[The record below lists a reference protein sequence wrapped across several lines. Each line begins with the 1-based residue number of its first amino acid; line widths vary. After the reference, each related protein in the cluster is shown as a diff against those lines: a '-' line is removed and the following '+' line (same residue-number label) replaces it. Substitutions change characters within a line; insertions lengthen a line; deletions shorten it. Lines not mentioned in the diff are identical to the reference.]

1 MSNPQNQKP
10 WKAEYAKS
18 GRSSCRTCKSPI
30 ASETLRLGKM
40 VQSSKFDGLMPM
52 WHHAAC
58 ILKKANQIKLVE
70 DVENLESLRWE
81 DQQKIR
87 KYIESGGGAGGAT
100 KSNSSAV
107 KDTEGGIEV
116 SQTSRATCRDCSQ
129 KIIKGEVRI
138 STKPDGQGAKGLAW
152 HHAKCLL
159 ELSPSIKVD
168 KLSGWNNLSS
178 SDQSAVSD
186 MAKKGCSMN
195 KGGGSGT
202 NIKTEE
208 GKESTQH
215 TSKGGIKRG
224 KDADGERKSKV
235 AKAKGEMS
243 AGSAVSVKNYNV
255 PGEACDLENRL
266 EAQSKELWALKD
278 DLKKHAATIEL
289 REMLEANGQD
299 STGSELDLRD
309 RWYADGM
316 MFGGLGLCPIC
327 SGFLRY
333 SGGMYRCNGYI
344 SEWSKCSY
352 STCEPKR
359 IEAKWKI
366 PEETNNQY
374 LKKWFKSQKGKKPV
388 RILPLPSPRKSAES
402 QITASQHQSSNS
414 ENLQDL
420 KVAICGLPNESIYFV
435 LIFYEVVL
443 QEKWK
448 RKIDGIG
455 GVFHAKVKKDTNCLV
470 VGGAL
475 NDEAEMRKARRM
487 KIPIVR
493 EDYLIDCIERK
504 KRLPFDMYK
513 VEKIGEASSM
523 VTIKVKGH
531 SAVHE
536 ASGLQDSGH
545 ILEEGKSIY
554 NTTLN
559 MSDLSTG
566 INSYYILQIIQ
577 EDKGS
582 DCYVFRKWGRVGNDK
597 IGGNKVEEMSKSDA
611 ICEFKRLF
619 YEKTGNPWEAWEQ
632 KTIQK
637 QPGRFFPLDIDYGVN
652 KQISKKKTNIT
663 DSILPHPLIEL
674 MKMLF
679 NVETYR
685 AAMMEFEIN
694 MSEMPLGK
702 LSKSNIQ
709 KGFEALTEIQNLF
722 KTSNSDPSVK
732 ESLLINASN
741 RFFTVIPSIHPH
753 IIRDEDDFKSK
764 VKMLE
769 ALQDIEIA
777 SRLVG
782 FDANSDDSIDDNYK
796 KLHCDI
802 SPLPHDSE
810 DFCLIEKFLHNT
822 HAPTHT
828 DWSLELEEVFS
839 LEREGE
845 FDKFA
850 PYRDK
855 LGNRMLLWHGSRL
868 TNFVGIL
875 SQGLRIAPP
884 EAPATGYMFGK
895 GVYFAD
901 LVSKS
906 AQYCFTDKKNPVGL
920 MLLSEV
926 ALGNVYE
933 LKKAKYMDK
942 PPEGKH
948 STKGLG
954 KKMPHESEFVKW
966 KGDVTVPCGKPVS
979 SNVKASELMYNEY
992 IVYDTAQINW
1002 DFFILNGNG
1011 SGSGSPCGACKF
1023 LRRKCAVD
1031 CIFAP
1036 YFCSE
1041 QGPARFAAIHK
1052 VFGASNVSKLL
1063 LHIPAHDRCEAVV
1076 TIAYEAQARIRDPV
1090 YGCVS
1095 HIFAL
1100 QQQVACLQAQ
1110 LMQVKAQLSQNL
1122 MESRNIENHQW
1133 PGNNNS
1139 VAGQAISHPF
1149 CPTYMN
1155 PISPQSSLESIDH
1168 SSIND
1173 GMGMQDIQSREDFP
1187 FQASSKERS
1196 YNNND
1201 LGELQELAL
1210 RMMRN

>member
-1 MSNPQNQKP
+1 MSSNPQNQKP

-30 ASETLRLGKM
+30 DKEVFRLGKM
-40 VQSSKFDGLMPM
+40 VQSTQFDGLMPM
-52 WHHAAC
+52 WHHADC
-58 ILKKANQIKLVE
+58 ILKKSNQIKLVD

-87 KYIESGGGAGGAT
+87 KYIESGGGGSGGTPTPKKAN
-100 KSNSSAV
+100 KN
-107 KDTEGGIEV
+107 TECGIEV
-116 SQTSRATCRDCSQ
+116 SQTSRATCKDCGQ

-138 STKPDGQGAKGLAW
+138 STKPEGQGARGLAW
-152 HHAKCLL
+152 HHAKCLM
-159 ELSPSIKVD
+159 ELSPSIQVD
-168 KLSGWNNLSS
+168 KLSGWNSLSS

-186 MAKKGCSMN
+186 LAKGHPMN
-195 KGGGSGT
+195 KGDGSDT
-202 NIKTEE
+202 KIEAEE
-208 GKESTQH
+208 FNESAHQS
-215 TSKGGIKRG
+215 TSKGGTKRG
-224 KDADGERKSKV
+224 KNADSERKSKV
-235 AKAKGEMS
+235 TKAKEDVS
-243 AGSAVSVKNYNV
+243 AGRAASMKNADGL
-255 PGEACDLENRL
+255 GEACDLETKL

-278 DLKKHAATIEL
+278 DLKKNVTTAEL
-289 REMLEANGQD
+289 REILEVNGQD

-309 RWYADGM
+309 RCADGM
-316 MFGGLGLCPIC
+316 MFGALGHCPIC
-327 SGFLRY
+327 SGYLRY
-333 SGGMYRCNGYI
+333 SGGMFRCNGYI

-352 STCEPKR
+352 STSEPKR
-359 IEAKWKI
+359 TEGKWKI

-388 RILPLPSPRKSAES
+388 RILPLPSSMNSVES
-402 QITASQHQSSNS
+402 QITNSQQHQSSSS
-414 ENLQDL
+414 ESLMDL
-420 KVAICGLPNESIYFV
+420 KVSIAGLPKESI
-435 LIFYEVVL
+435 ED
-443 QEKWK
+443 WK
-448 RKIDGIG
+448 RKIDGVG
-455 GVFHAKVKKDTNCLV
+455 GVFHAKVKKDTSCLV
-470 VGGAL
+470 VSGAL

-493 EDYLIDCIERK
+493 EDYLVDCMERNK
-504 KRLPFDMYK
+504 KLPFDMYK

-523 VTIKVKGH
+523 VTVKVKGQ

-566 INSYYILQIIQ
+566 VNSYYILQIIQ

-582 DCYVFRKWGRVGNDK
+582 GCYVFRKWGRVGNDK
-597 IGGNKVEEMSKSDA
+597 IGGKKLDEMPKGDA
-611 ICEFKRLF
+611 IREFRRLF
-619 YEKTGNPWEAWEQ
+619 FEKTGNPWDAWEQ

-637 QPGRFFPLDIDYGVN
+637 QPGRFFPLDIDYGVS
-652 KQISKKKTNIT
+652 KQVSKKIKNE
-663 DSILPHPLIEL
+663 DSKLPYPLIEL

-709 KGFEALTEIQNLF
+709 KGFEALTDIQNLLQ
-722 KTSNSDPSVK
+722 TSNPDPSVR
-732 ESLLINASN
+732 ESLLIDASN
-741 RFFTVIPSIHPH
+741 RFFTMIPSIHPH
-753 IIRDEDDFKSK
+753 IIRDDDDFKSK

-796 KLHCDI
+796 KLHCDM

-810 DFCLIEKFLHNT
+810 DFRLVEKFLHNT

-926 ALGNVYE
+926 ALGDVYE

-942 PPEGKH
+942 PPVGKH

-954 KKMPHESEFVKW
+954 KKMPQESEYVKW
-966 KGDVTVPCGKPVS
+966 RDDVVVPCGKPVS

-992 IVYDTAQINW
+992 IVYNTAQV
-1002 DFFILNGNG
+1002 
-1011 SGSGSPCGACKF
+1011 KMQF
-1023 LRRKCAVD
+1023 LLKV
-1031 CIFAP
+1031 
-1036 YFCSE
+1036 
-1041 QGPARFAAIHK
+1041 RFHHK
-1052 VFGASNVSKLL
+1052 
-1063 LHIPAHDRCEAVV
+1063 R
-1076 TIAYEAQARIRDPV
+1076 
-1090 YGCVS
+1090 
-1095 HIFAL
+1095 
-1100 QQQVACLQAQ
+1100 
-1110 LMQVKAQLSQNL
+1110 
-1122 MESRNIENHQW
+1122 
-1133 PGNNNS
+1133 
-1139 VAGQAISHPF
+1139 
-1149 CPTYMN
+1149 
-1155 PISPQSSLESIDH
+1155 
-1168 SSIND
+1168 
-1173 GMGMQDIQSREDFP
+1173 
-1187 FQASSKERS
+1187 
-1196 YNNND
+1196 
-1201 LGELQELAL
+1201 
-1210 RMMRN
+1210 

>member
-1 MSNPQNQKP
+1 MANPQNQKP
-10 WKAEYAKS
+10 WKVEYAKS
-18 GRSSCRTCKSPI
+18 GRSSCRTCKSTI

-40 VQSSKFDGLMPM
+40 VQSTKFDGLMPM
-52 WHHAAC
+52 WNHVDC
-58 ILKKANQIKLVE
+58 ILKKANQIKAID
-70 DVENLESLRWE
+70 DVENIDSLRWE

-87 KYIESGGGAGGAT
+87 KYIESGGGSAT
-100 KSNSSAV
+100 KSNSNTI
-107 KDTEGGIEV
+107 KDAECVIEV
-116 SQTSRATCRDCSQ
+116 SQTSRATCRDCGK

-152 HHAKCLL
+152 HHAKCLM
-159 ELSPSIKVD
+159 ELSPSIQVD
-168 KLSGWNNLSS
+168 KLSGWNSLSS

-186 MAKKGCSMN
+186 LAKKDHPMS
-195 KGGGSGT
+195 GSGT
-202 NIKTEE
+202 NIKAEK
-208 GKESTQH
+208 GKESTQQN
-215 TSKGGIKRG
+215 TFKGGIKRG
-224 KDADGERKSKV
+224 KDAEGVQKSKV
-235 AKAKGEMS
+235 AKAKGDVF
-243 AGSAVSVKNYNV
+243 AGKAASVNNDND

-266 EAQSKELWALKD
+266 EAQNKEFWAVKD
-278 DLKKHAATIEL
+278 DLKKHVTTSEL

-309 RWYADGM
+309 RCADGM
-316 MFGGLGLCPIC
+316 MFGGLGHCPIC
-327 SGFLRY
+327 SGFVRY

-344 SEWSKCSY
+344 SEWGKCSY
-352 STCEPKR
+352 TTREPKR
-359 IEAKWKI
+359 IEGKWKI
-366 PEETNNQY
+366 PEETKNQY
-374 LKKWFKSQKGKKPV
+374 LKKWFKSQKGKKPI
-388 RILPLPSPRKSAES
+388 RILPLSSSGNSAEN
-402 QITASQHQSSNS
+402 QINACQHQSSNS
-414 ENLQDL
+414 ESLQDL
-420 KVAICGLPNESIYFV
+420 KVAICGLPKDSI
-435 LIFYEVVL
+435 E
-443 QEKWK
+443 QWK
-448 RKIDGIG
+448 CKIDGVG
-455 GVFHAKVKKDTNCLV
+455 GVLHAKVKKDTNCLV
-470 VGGAL
+470 VSAVL
-475 NDEAEMRKARRM
+475 SDEAEMRKARRM

-493 EDYLIDCIERK
+493 EDYLVDCIERK
-504 KRLPFDMYK
+504 KKLPFDMYK
-513 VEKIGEASSM
+513 VEMIGEASSM

-582 DCYVFRKWGRVGNDK
+582 GCYVFRKWGRVGNDK
-597 IGGNKVEEMSKSDA
+597 IGGIKLDEMPKSDA

-619 YEKTGNPWEAWEQ
+619 FEKTGNPWEAWEQ

-652 KQISKKKTNIT
+652 KQVSKKNKNNTA
-663 DSILPHPLIEL
+663 SKLPPPLIEL

-709 KGFEALTEIQNLF
+709 KGFEALTEIQNLL
-722 KTSNSDPSVK
+722 KTSNPDPSIK

-741 RFFTVIPSIHPH
+741 RFFTMIPSIHPH

-895 GVYFAD
+895 GIYFAD

-906 AQYCFTDKKNPVGL
+906 AQYCYPDKKNPVGL
-920 MLLSEV
+920 MLLSDV

-954 KKMPHESEFVKW
+954 KKMPLESEYVKW
-966 KGDVTVPCGKPVS
+966 RGDVTVPCGKPVS

-992 IVYDTAQINW
+992 IVYNTAQVKMQY
-1002 DFFILNGNG
+1002 LL
-1011 SGSGSPCGACKF
+1011 K
-1023 LRRKCAVD
+1023 V
-1031 CIFAP
+1031 
-1036 YFCSE
+1036 
-1041 QGPARFAAIHK
+1041 RFHHK
-1052 VFGASNVSKLL
+1052 K
-1063 LHIPAHDRCEAVV
+1063 
-1076 TIAYEAQARIRDPV
+1076 
-1090 YGCVS
+1090 
-1095 HIFAL
+1095 
-1100 QQQVACLQAQ
+1100 
-1110 LMQVKAQLSQNL
+1110 
-1122 MESRNIENHQW
+1122 
-1133 PGNNNS
+1133 
-1139 VAGQAISHPF
+1139 
-1149 CPTYMN
+1149 
-1155 PISPQSSLESIDH
+1155 
-1168 SSIND
+1168 
-1173 GMGMQDIQSREDFP
+1173 
-1187 FQASSKERS
+1187 
-1196 YNNND
+1196 
-1201 LGELQELAL
+1201 
-1210 RMMRN
+1210 